1 VCFDGA
7 KAIGPASGKPSSSIY
22 FLVAPHGG
30 IRPAQRRRS
39 GLALTLAER
48 EVISRGVTAHQSVRS
63 IAKLLSRSPS
73 TVNREMNRNGGYDRY
88 RAALA
93 DENAWARAYAL
104 VTRWLKVRR
113 KPPMAHDHLPD
124 LEKARAALVNQ
135 RRTWAQTI
143 ASPGEIPENAIR
155 AIIEVQ
161 RAIEVIDS
169 AIEEYE

>member
-1 VCFDGA
+1 
-7 KAIGPASGKPSSSIY
+7 
-22 FLVAPHGG
+22 
-30 IRPAQRRRS
+30 
-39 GLALTLAER
+39 
-48 EVISRGVTAHQSVRS
+48 
-63 IAKLLSRSPS
+63 
-73 TVNREMNRNGGYDRY
+73 
-88 RAALA
+88 
-93 DENAWARAYAL
+93 
-104 VTRWLKVRR
+104 
-113 KPPMAHDHLPD
+113 MAHDHLQD